1 MPRFPSP
8 QQMLALGSIPASYNG
23 HAADA
28 AAGDTT
34 IVLGQTDRGVLQ
46 LSRPCLPPKLE
57 VRLKDHPQPAGSDRV
72 TEALQAAISVDR
84 YFTSQV
90 EGASLDSLLVFA
102 PGAETKVFTVQQ
114 LSDGKAVMQ
123 FGNVYLL
130 SRVLDP
136 CLIIG
141 HLTSPYNLISVEVI
155 VIRCYYPLC
164 SCSRGYA

>member
-1 MPRFPSP
+1 MTEIMSSENRCSTGMPRFPSP

-72 TEALQAAISVDR
+72 TEALQAAISIDR

-90 EGASLDSLLVFA
+90 EAAKGVRKPHKKRCLPSI
-102 PGAETKVFTVQQ
+102 PPCRQ
-114 LSDGKAVMQ
+114 LQLA
-123 FGNVYLL
+123 
-130 SRVLDP
+130 
-136 CLIIG
+136 
-141 HLTSPYNLISVEVI
+141 LTRITADTADCQLRLPV
-155 VIRCYYPLC
+155 
-164 SCSRGYA
+164 